1 MFSAQ
6 YFQLLYVSNGLF
18 QQHCVLECFSYYSI
32 YADVIKN
39 MINYNDAHRKKH
51 YKLWRLQILQI
62 KLKCG
67 AHIRAKIK
75 MRFWAQ
81 TLFTI
86 LTTQYANLHEYFGES
101 DIRFQRINLNLS
113 QNNQIY
119 NSDRKFTLNY
129 IQNSV
134 RKEIQFL
141 ITKQLLI
148 QFLITNNK
156 NLTENT
162 I

>member
-1 MFSAQ
+1 
-6 YFQLLYVSNGLF
+6 
-18 QQHCVLECFSYYSI
+18 
-32 YADVIKN
+32 
-39 MINYNDAHRKKH
+39 
-51 YKLWRLQILQI
+51 
-62 KLKCG
+62 
-67 AHIRAKIK
+67 

-101 DIRFQRINLNLS
+101 YIRFQRINLNLS